1 MSMDES
7 WLEFCFKDGTRQ
19 TWEFTK
25 IAASK
30 ILSVLENH
38 TVHRLEIHGELID
51 PTTIATVWERVYVC
65 K

>member
-1 MSMDES
+1 MEDEC

-30 ILSVLENH
+30 ILSVLQND

-51 PTTIATVWERVYVC
+51 PETIATVWERAYAC
-65 K
+65 KQ